1 MHASGVLD
9 ISLSRTV
16 YGLQQF
22 SFADAV
28 EIYVLE
34 FEAKYLAWVLLFQF
48 GSNNKVESGLVSFRT
63 HPKGIHDSMNDKQKG
78 NLEEHE
84 PSVGNIFFF

>member
-9 ISLSRTV
+9 SSLSRTV

-22 SFADAV
+22 SFADAF

-34 FEAKYLAWVLLFQF
+34 FEAKYLASIGVIVPVWL
-48 GSNNKVESGLVSFRT
+48 
-63 HPKGIHDSMNDKQKG
+63 KQQG
-78 NLEEHE
+78 
-84 PSVGNIFFF
+84 